1 MRANVGGGARA
12 GGWESM
18 GIVTLSA
25 PMAADRSRVSSGPP
39 GRAGHGLVR
48 IDPTT
53 SLDLDGPLQ
62 FLRALWVAVHALQK
76 ASKRMTRTLG
86 VTGPQR
92 FVIRVV
98 GLSPGISAGAL
109 AKVLHLHPSTV
120 TGILQRLEAQGLVR
134 RDRHADDARRA
145 VLRLTAAGERLNVA
159 LAGTVEAA
167 ARVVLSGASAAAQ
180 RAARDLLERMAAQL
194 EADGAARS
202 AAPLR
207 SLRARLAAPLPA
219 ASRRRR

>member
-1 MRANVGGGARA
+1 
-12 GGWESM
+12 M

-25 PMAADRSRVSSGPP
+25 PMATDRPRVSSGAPR
-39 GRAGHGLVR
+39 RASQGLVR
-48 IDPTT
+48 IDQTT
-53 SLDLDGPLQ
+53 SLALDGPLQ
-62 FLRALWVAVHALQK
+62 FLRVLWVTVHALQK

-120 TGILQRLEAQGLVR
+120 TGILQRLEIQGLIR
-134 RDRHADDARRA
+134 RARHADDARRA
-145 VLRLTAAGERLNVA
+145 VLRLTPAGRRLNVA

-167 ARVVLSGASAAAQ
+167 ARMVLAGASAAEQ
-180 RAARDLLERMAAQL
+180 RAARHLLERMAAQL
-194 EADGAARS
+194 DADGATRS
-202 AAPLR
+202 AARPLR
-207 SLRARLAAPLPA
+207 PLRAQAATSLAAAGPRP
-219 ASRRRR
+219 